1 MDEQITARPDAP
13 RVAGTRPG
21 SRRRG
26 GFLLW
31 AILIAVIVAVVIW
44 RPWVSTAPKH
54 AAMPPQPVAVSTVAR
69 GDVPVVLTELGT
81 VTPLATVTVQSQV
94 SGYLLQVDFHEGEDV
109 KKGELLALVDPRPY
123 QVQIEQYEAQL
134 EKDEAAL
141 KEARMDLVRYQ
152 GLGRQ
157 NSIAKQTLED
167 QVFTVAQDE
176 AATKIDQSQIDS
188 AKLNLQY
195 CHITAPVDGRV
206 GLRQV
211 DAGNYVTASET
222 NGLVVLT
229 EIKPISVIFTV
240 SEDDIQPILAKLQGG
255 AALTVDAYDRADV
268 TKLATGSV
276 ETIDNQVDTSTGTV
290 KLRAIFPNA
299 DERLFPNEFVNA
311 HLELDTIRNA
321 IIVPSPAVQ
330 NGPSGTFVYVIQR
343 SQENGKQRVKVAVRN
358 VQTGY
363 AHSEK
368 TVVSSG
374 LNDGDQVVIDGTDR
388 LKDGAVVTIPA
399 EHPQATG
406 AGQGKTD
413 HHHHRQNQG

>member
-1 MDEQITARPDAP
+1 MDEQISPRPVAP
-13 RVAGTRPG
+13 PVASDGRRT
-21 SRRRG
+21 RRRG
-26 GFLLW
+26 GVLLW
-31 AILIAVIVAVVIW
+31 VILIGAIVAVVLW
-44 RPWVSTAPKH
+44 HPWVATAPKH
-54 AAMPPQPVAVSTVAR
+54 PAQPPQPVAVSTVAR
-69 GDVPVVLTELGT
+69 GDMPVVLTELGT

-94 SGYLLQVDFHEGEDV
+94 SGYLLQVNFEEGQEV
-109 KKGELLALVDPRPY
+109 RKGQLLALVDPRPY
-123 QVQIEQYEAQL
+123 QVEIEQYTATLQRDQAALHEAQ
-134 EKDEAAL
+134 
-141 KEARMDLVRYQ
+141 MDLARYQ
-152 GLGRQ
+152 ALGRQ

-176 AATKIDQSQIDS
+176 AATRIDQSQIDS

-206 GLRQV
+206 GLRQI

-255 AALTVDAYDRADV
+255 APLQVDAYDRADV
-268 TKLATGSV
+268 TNLAAGAV

-290 KLRAIFPNA
+290 KLRATFPNT

-311 HLELDTIRNA
+311 HLLLDTLRNA

-330 NGPSGTFVYVIQR
+330 NGPNGAFLYVIER
-343 SQENGKQRVKVAVRN
+343 TQEKGKQVEKVAVRN

-363 AHSEK
+363 AHAEK
-368 TVVSSG
+368 TVISSG
-374 LNDGDQVVIDGTDR
+374 LNDGDQVVVDGTDR

-399 EHPQATG
+399 EHPEAK
-406 AGQGKTD
+406 GQPDGHQHR
-413 HHHHRQNQG
+413 HHQE